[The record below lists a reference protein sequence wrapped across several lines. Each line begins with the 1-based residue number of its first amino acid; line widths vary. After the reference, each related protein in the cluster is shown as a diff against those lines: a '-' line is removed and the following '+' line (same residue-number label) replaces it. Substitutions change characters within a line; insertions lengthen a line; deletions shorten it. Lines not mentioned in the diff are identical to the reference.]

1 MKARGHVLTRRSVLT
16 VRTFRRIGYWYHVTQ
31 DRGGSYGNATG
42 LMTRI
47 VDEPSLDGL
56 SLMRENRT
64 ERFFN

>member
-1 MKARGHVLTRRSVLT
+1 MKARGRVLMRRFDIDSENLEAYRVL
-16 VRTFRRIGYWYHVTQ
+16 VPRYARC
-31 DRGGSYGNATG
+31 GGSYGDATG

-47 VDEPSLDGL
+47 VDEPSLDGP